1 MKIAFASKDNI
12 YVNQHFGWCKEF
24 YIYDYENNGLK
35 FLECRKVDKY
45 CNGPE
50 CEGESKIETIISTL
64 SDCKMVLS
72 MRIGYE
78 PKKKLMNSNI
88 IPIETYDKVQDG
100 IMEAVKNVI

>member
-1 MKIAFASKDNI
+1 
-12 YVNQHFGWCKEF
+12 
-24 YIYDYENNGLK
+24 
-35 FLECRKVDKY
+35 
-45 CNGPE
+45 
-50 CEGESKIETIISTL
+50 
-64 SDCKMVLS
+64 MVLS